1 MTRAKKANRAGE
13 GRNALTIDQ
22 QPHETAGEAT
32 ARKLIQPQVR
42 HSLSA
47 SSFASKVLGS
57 EVEAPELMDYM
68 PHVHA
73 MATGAAA
80 GDVGFAHEVLA
91 ARILTLD
98 SMFTEFARRAAPN
111 MGEYLDAAE
120 RYARLGMKAQSNCKA
135 TVETLAKLHQ
145 PREQTVKHVHVN
157 EGGQAVVADHFHH
170 HAGGHRNA
178 ETAKQPDAART
189 GSAGSGPA
197 MLGHDAQENGLPI
210 PGDQGRVAMP
220 NARRQGQRRP

>member
-1 MTRAKKANRAGE
+1 MARTKKAISANK
-13 GRNALTIDQ
+13 GRNALHVDQ
-22 QPHETAGEAT
+22 QPNETEEQAT
-32 ARKLIQPQVR
+32 ARKLLQPHVR

-47 SSFASKVLGS
+47 SSYPGKVLGS

-73 MATGAAA
+73 TTTGAAA
-80 GDVGFAHEVLA
+80 GDVAFAHEVLA
-91 ARILTLD
+91 AQILTLD
-98 SMFTEFARRAAPN
+98 TMFTEFARRAAMN

-170 HAGGHRNA
+170 QAGGTENGKSDKQSHA
-178 ETAKQPDAART
+178 TAAAQ
-189 GSAGSGPA
+189 GSASLPSPNPLGSG
-197 MLGHDAQENGLPI
+197 LPVS
-210 PGDQGRVAMP
+210 GRAGSEAVP
-220 NARRQGQRRP
+220 NARGD